1 MCETGSL
8 LHRLRAGQAMG
19 KTAFN
24 VYSPTTSLAALAK
37 EDEMKEEAEEEEEE
51 EVPALLPLGAPAPA
65 V

>member
-1 MCETGSL
+1 
-8 LHRLRAGQAMG
+8 MG

-51 EVPALLPLGAPAPA
+51 EEEEVPALLPLGAPAPA